1 MHHIYSTVD
10 YYYAGEKKTKKE
22 MINVYLFGYII

>member
-10 YYYAGEKKTKKE
+10 YYYAGGKRQRK
-22 MINVYLFGYII
+22 MINMYLFGYII